1 MKRPVSLILIVFF
14 ITANASDL
22 DVVSSSGVSQG
33 YIKNGVINW
42 NDIPYAEPPINDLR
56 WKAPRKVENSSNLIQ
71 PKDGN
76 FCLQRTSILGGSSQF
91 SDDSI
96 SGTEDCLY
104 LDIYAPRKK
113 SKELLPVMFWIHGGG
128 NTSGLKD
135 LYDFSNLVKKHE
147 VIVVSINYR
156 LGPFGWFTHPA
167 IQNLQDDIDKTSNF
181 GTLDIISALE
191 WVNKNI
197 SLFGGN
203 SDNITIFGESAG
215 GHNVL
220 SLLVSS
226 KAKGLF
232 HKAISMSGYTESI
245 SVEDAYKQN
254 KQTPSSNYSS
264 SEVVNKIIH
273 SQSNNKK
280 YHEYTAQEV
289 RDLLYSFSG
298 KEFYQ
303 YYANRETFEELPLL
317 TNDGL
322 VIPKIGLREALS
334 KKEYVNNVPTI
345 VGSTRDEVKIWLA
358 FSEYFVTLDNSA
370 TSFLFDLPKVVLKD
384 EDAYEAFSYYR
395 SNAWKI
401 RGVTDPIKSL
411 AKSGN
416 SQLYSYRFD
425 WDDHRKLVLADFKKL
440 FGAGHALEIPLLT
453 GSTKLVGG
461 PPVSNFLYPKG
472 ISYFYTSRNMMKFW
486 SNFAKYG
493 KPGYSTNNI
502 KWELYNFDENN
513 ISYIVLDKRKNLK
526 MSSDNLTF
534 KQLSQE
540 VFLDERLSELE
551 KCVVLYQMF
560 TYVGNDIYDENIKE
574 YPGQCDRNASE
585 NFIINNASVIDY
597 D

>member
-135 LYDFSNLVKKHE
+135 LYDFSKLVKKHE

-425 WDDHRKLVLADFKKL
+425 WDDHRRFLVADFKKL

-453 GSTKLVGG
+453 GNTKLVGG
-461 PPVSNFLYPKG
+461 PPVSNFMYPKG

-493 KPGYSTNNI
+493 EPGHSTNKIEWSSYNI
-502 KWELYNFDENN
+502 DEKSHP
-513 ISYIVLDKRKNLK
+513 SYLVLDKRKNLK
-526 MSSDNLTF
+526 MSSDNVTLQ
-534 KQLSQE
+534 KLSKE
-540 VFLDERLSELE
+540 ISVDERLTEIE
-551 KCVVLYQMF
+551 KCVILYQMF
-560 TYVGNDIYDENIKE
+560 TYVGNDAYDENIKK
-574 YPGQCDRNASE
+574 YPGTCDRIASE
-585 NFIINNASVIDY
+585 DFIINNASVIDF
-597 D
+597 